1 MQNEKPTPK
10 DLCDRLTN
18 FCKTYFLID
27 SRNDKQ
33 FYYALTDAELKEFPL
48 AKCGIF
54 LNLVMDGELEKA
66 WDVVNSFKGTLV
78 FQFLS
83 LVHPQIALVD
93 FIKILNELKVKSYPN
108 SRVLLTAGRPF
119 LMNGVYDFTP
129 LFPFL
134 LRKKEL
140 FIDGISYLYEKELA
154 PSIYNL
160 CLAEYYY
167 QKNELLNAEVFV
179 SKTIKEFDTASQRR
193 LLFVALY
200 LQSKILIANG
210 KNISDGGY
218 IKQIRQFVKE
228 EGELEFSNNLD
239 AAEAMLAFYDEGGV
253 NLISSEFLKSKAP
266 DEFANFSM
274 LDTYSYMVKIRCYIV
289 SKKFTATIALAEK
302 LRPLLHEG
310 HRQMDLCELD
320 LLLSICFYRSNE
332 KELCFAAL
340 ERALKIAKRR
350 GFYRLVADE
359 GEAIFHI
366 LVEYANEKG
375 ESPFLMQVL
384 EMARNMAIHH
394 PLYLKPVFKKN
405 TTFTNTEMEVLKLLE
420 HGKSKEEIS
429 QYLFVSV
436 NTVKFHLKNIY
447 SKLESKSAHQAVW
460 EARVLGVI

>member
-1 MQNEKPTPK
+1 MQKEKPTPQELNNR
-10 DLCDRLTN
+10 LCKS
-18 FCKTYFLID
+18 CISYFLID
-27 SRNDKQ
+27 ARNDKE
-33 FYYALTDAELKEFPL
+33 FYYALTDAEQNEFPIT
-48 AKCGIF
+48 KSGIF

-66 WDVVNSFKGTLV
+66 WVIANSFKGTPMYM
-78 FQFLS
+78 FLA
-83 LVHPQIALVD
+83 LVHPQITLVE
-93 FIKILNELKVKSYPN
+93 FIKIVNELRTKNIPLSQV
-108 SRVLLTAGRPF
+108 VLTAGRPF
-119 LMNGVYDFTP
+119 IMNGFYDFTP

-134 LRKKEL
+134 IRKKDA
-140 FIDGISYLYEKELA
+140 FIEGISCIYEKKLA
-154 PSIYNL
+154 PAIYNL

-167 QKNELLNAEVFV
+167 QQNELLNAEVSV
-179 SKTIKEFDTASQRR
+179 SKTIKEFDTECQRR

-200 LQSKILIANG
+200 LQSKILLANG

-228 EGELEFSNNLD
+228 EGELEFSYNLD
-239 AAEAMLAFYDEGGV
+239 AAEAMLAFYDEGGG
-253 NLISSEFLKSKAP
+253 NQISSEFLKNKAP

-274 LDTYSYMVKIRCYIV
+274 LDLYSYMVKIRCYIV
-289 SKKFTATIALAEK
+289 HKKFTATIALAEK
-302 LRPLLHEG
+302 LRPLLAEG

-340 ERALKIAKRR
+340 KRALKIAKRR

-366 LVEYANEKG
+366 LVEYVTEKG
-375 ESPFLMQVL
+375 ETPFLKKVL

-394 PLYLKPVFKKN
+394 PLYLKPIFKKS

-420 HGKSKEEIS
+420 QGKSKEEIA